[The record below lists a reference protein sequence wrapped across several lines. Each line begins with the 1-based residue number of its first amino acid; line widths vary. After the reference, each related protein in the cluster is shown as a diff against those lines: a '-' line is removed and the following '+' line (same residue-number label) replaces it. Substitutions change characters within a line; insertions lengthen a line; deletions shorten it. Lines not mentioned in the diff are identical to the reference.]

1 MNMEL
6 MSRIL
11 EKIREYDRILLF
23 RHVRVDG
30 DCVGATKGMKALIQ
44 NTWPEKEVLIIDDE
58 RSEYL
63 AFLGPDDVAEEDIPG
78 GYGRYEDALYE
89 DALGIVIDVASPE
102 RISNPKFSLCKELIK
117 IDHHIDR
124 DHYGDI
130 SWVEEERSSA
140 CEMIAAFYEAFRDVL
155 RITPYAATCI
165 YTGMVTDSGRF
176 MYEGVK
182 GETMRLAGLML
193 DQGVDT
199 ERLYAHLYLKE
210 FETLKFTSWVYEN
223 MKITRNGAAYV
234 FVDEATRRRF
244 GLSHETASSAV
255 SMLSGIKGCLCWM
268 AFIEAQHSI
277 RVRLRS
283 RFMFINELAE
293 SYNGGGHACASGAT
307 VYSRDE
313 MNQLI
318 RDADELV
325 RKYKESND
333 EWL

>member
-1 MNMEL
+1 
-6 MSRIL
+6 
-11 EKIREYDRILLF
+11 
-23 RHVRVDG
+23 
-30 DCVGATKGMKALIQ
+30 
-44 NTWPEKEVLIIDDE
+44 
-58 RSEYL
+58 
-63 AFLGPDDVAEEDIPG
+63 
-78 GYGRYEDALYE
+78 
-89 DALGIVIDVASPE
+89 
-102 RISNPKFSLCKELIK
+102 
-117 IDHHIDR
+117 
-124 DHYGDI
+124 
-130 SWVEEERSSA
+130 
-140 CEMIAAFYEAFRDVL
+140 
-155 RITPYAATCI
+155 
-165 YTGMVTDSGRF
+165 
-176 MYEGVK
+176 
-182 GETMRLAGLML
+182 ML

-268 AFIEAQHSI
+268 AFIEAQDSI